1 MFRKGADGVTLT
13 LDDPEVALLRQLF
26 GQMVELL
33 AIPDVP
39 PDPDPLARLVGLD
52 GPTEAP
58 RDPALARLLPAGY
71 RDDDEAAADFRRF
84 TEPALR
90 SSKSMNARIALAVLD
105 DWSGEANLSSDQVN
119 ALLLGLNDMRL
130 ALGTRI
136 GIGDSDD
143 GEGDGEGAD
152 IDDEGFDDGDD
163 PAFYLYDWLTYLQ
176 GTLVD
181 AVSRP
186 T

>member
-13 LDDPEVALLRQLF
+13 LDDPEATLLRQLF
-26 GQMVELL
+26 GQMVDLL

-58 RDPALARLLPAGY
+58 RDPALARLLPTGY
-71 RDDDEAAADFRRF
+71 LDDDEAAAEFRRF

-90 SSKSMNARIALAVLD
+90 SAKSMNARIALAVLD
-105 DWSGEANLSSDQVN
+105 DWSGQADLTSDQVN

-136 GIGDSDD
+136 GVGDMHADD
-143 GEGDGEGAD
+143 GEGD
-152 IDDEGFDDGDD
+152 DDEGFDDSDD

-181 AVSRP
+181 SVSRP
-186 T
+186 A